1 VSPDTC
7 CATDLAGCGNS
18 RYIPAMDEDVRT
30 IQTETAMAAMVGM
43 LMRMPSPVGR
53 CLREI

>member
-1 VSPDTC
+1 
-7 CATDLAGCGNS
+7 
-18 RYIPAMDEDVRT
+18 MDDHVRT
-30 IQTETAMAAMVGM
+30 IRTETAMAAMMGM